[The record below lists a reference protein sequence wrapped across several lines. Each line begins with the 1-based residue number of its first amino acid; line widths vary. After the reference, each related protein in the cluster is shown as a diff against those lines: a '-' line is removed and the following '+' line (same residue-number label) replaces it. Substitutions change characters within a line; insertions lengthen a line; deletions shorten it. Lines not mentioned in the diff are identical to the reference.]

1 MYCMKLS
8 GRRALGA
15 PARDRCGGGTRLAA
29 SGHFSLLAG
38 GGALEQQA
46 ALARILRERRRT
58 LKLAARFL
66 VAAEPGEEIAAHA
79 RQQVIGTE
87 RALGLEPVDRKSTR
101 LNSSHSQI

>member
-15 PARDRCGGGTRLAA
+15 PARARCGGGTRLAA

-46 ALARILRERRRT
+46 ALARLLRERRPT

-66 VAAEPGEEIAAHA
+66 VAGEPGEEVAADP
-79 RQQVIGTE
+79 RQQGIRTG
-87 RALGLEPVDRKSTR
+87 RAPGPEPGPELEAPRRAV
-101 LNSSHSQI
+101 

>member
-15 PARDRCGGGTRLAA
+15 PARARCGGGTRLAA

-66 VAAEPGEEIAAHA
+66 VTAEPGEAIAAHA
-79 RQQVIGTE
+79 RPPVVGTE
-87 RALGLEPVDRKSTR
+87 RALAPRPVRVLES
-101 LNSSHSQI
+101 